1 VAQHCIFLNNSSN
14 FFYTMGFRSR
24 IIATGSHLA
33 TEVIQ
38 NEYFYQHQFYTAEGL
53 LNPKPTTAIVK
64 KMTEISGIEQRRYT
78 RPEFSTSDLSLWAAQ
93 DALQSGNVDGESLD
107 YIIVAHNFG
116 DVRRS
121 NLQAD
126 MLPNIASRVKARLG
140 IKNPD
145 CVCYDILFGCPS
157 WVQAVIQA
165 DYYLK
170 SGDAK
175 RALVIGADVMSAIL
189 DPHDV
194 DSMLFSDGAGAV
206 ILEAVETDEQIG
218 IINHKAITDAVQGA
232 NYLAMGK
239 SRCPSIGEE
248 IYVKMQGPNVFK
260 YGLEKVPAA
269 ISACLRKANLQLA
282 DVSKLFIHQANARMI
297 KAMMQK
303 LAELYQLP
311 EMPEDKVPYS
321 VQFLGNNSAA
331 TVPTLLDLVMK
342 NQLPPHKVA
351 PNDIIVLAS
360 VGGGM
365 HANCILY
372 KHF

>member
-1 VAQHCIFLNNSSN
+1 
-14 FFYTMGFRSR
+14 MGFRSR

-33 TEVIQ
+33 SEIIP
-38 NEYFYQHQFYTAEGL
+38 NEHFYQHQFYTADGQ

-78 RPEFSTSDLSLWAAQ
+78 LPEFSTSDLALWAAQ
-93 DALQSGNVDGESLD
+93 DALQSGNVDGETLD

-116 DVRRS
+116 DLCRS
-121 NLQAD
+121 NLQTD
-126 MLPNIASRVKARLG
+126 MLPNIAAKVKARLG

-145 CVCYDILFGCPS
+145 CVAYDIIFGCPS

-170 SGDAK
+170 SGDAH
-175 RALVIGADVMSAIL
+175 RALIIGADVMSAIV
-189 DPHDV
+189 DQHDV
-194 DSMLFSDGAGAV
+194 DTMLFADGAGAV
-206 ILEAVETDEQIG
+206 ILEAVETEENVG
-218 IINHKAITDAVQGA
+218 ILTHKTVTDAVQGA
-232 NYLAMGK
+232 GYLTMST
-239 SRCPSIGEE
+239 SRKPSTEDELFI
-248 IYVKMQGPNVFK
+248 KMQGPNVFK

-269 ISACLRKANLQLA
+269 IMACLQKANLQLA
-282 DVSKLFIHQANARMI
+282 DISQLFIHQANARMI

-303 LAELYQLP
+303 LAEMCNYTEIP
-311 EMPEDKVPYS
+311 SEKVPYS
-321 VQFLGNNSAA
+321 VQFLGNSSAA

-342 NQLPPHKVA
+342 NQLPPHKVEL
-351 PNDIIVLAS
+351 NDVIVLAS

-365 HANCILY
+365 HANCVLY

>member
-1 VAQHCIFLNNSSN
+1 MAQHCIFLNNSSKL
-14 FFYTMGFRSR
+14 FYTMGFKSR

-33 TEVIQ
+33 TEIIQ
-38 NEYFYQHQFYTAEGL
+38 NEHFYQHQFYNAEGQ
-53 LNPKPTTAIVK
+53 LNPKPTPAIVK

-78 RPEFSTSDLSLWAAQ
+78 RPEFSTSDLAFWAAQ
-93 DALQSGNVDGESLD
+93 DALQSGNIDGETLD

-121 NLQAD
+121 NLQTD
-126 MLPNIASRVKARLG
+126 MLPNMAARVKARLG
-140 IKNPD
+140 VKNPN

-170 SGDAK
+170 SGDAH
-175 RALVIGADVMSAIL
+175 RALVIGADVMSAVL
-189 DPHDV
+189 DEHDV
-194 DSMLFSDGAGAV
+194 DSMLFADGAGAV
-206 ILEAVETDEQIG
+206 VLEAVETDAQVG
-218 IINHKAITDAVQGA
+218 ILAHKTVTDAVQGA
-232 NYLAMGK
+232 AYLTMGS
-239 SRCPSIGEE
+239 SRKPNADEE
-248 IYVKMQGPNVFK
+248 IFVKMQGPNVFK

-269 ISACLRKANLQLA
+269 IVACLNKANLQLA

-303 LAELYQLP
+303 LAEIYNYTEIP
-311 EMPEDKVPYS
+311 DDKVPYS
-321 VQFLGNNSAA
+321 VQFLGNSSAA

-342 NQLPPHKVA
+342 NQLPPHKVEA
-351 PNDIIVLAS
+351 NDVIVLAS